1 MKERKKVKLVHSIVF
16 KIVSMAL
23 FGVYVTATIMLLMAG
38 KNAQDVAKEIS
49 SNYALSMAE
58 TTAQSLD
65 NVGRDNITLE
75 FYENT
80 LKNVELKGAESSYAY
95 LVNGNNGNIVYHP
108 SAEKIGKPVENEIIA
123 EVVAD
128 IKAGKEVDASI
139 ATYQYNGAT
148 KYAAYAVTADK
159 QIVVVTVDES
169 EILRPIY
176 TMTLEASVAALFIF
190 FILAA
195 ICIVVSGVI
204 CKPIRILTDMLD
216 DMGELNFKH
225 NEKAGELRKRKDET
239 GEMTR
244 AMRLMRQN
252 MREIINEI
260 TNISNQIQDDVN
272 GVAEISDNINQMCAD
287 NSATNEELAAGMEE
301 TSATTA
307 SINGHI
313 STIKIGAEEIK
324 ETASGG
330 TQMSNEVM
338 ERANSLR
345 DKTISASENTM
356 QLYTDVKDKAR
367 SAIDGAKAVEQI
379 NTLIDSIMN
388 ISSQTNLL
396 ALNASIEAARAGEAG
411 KGFAVVASE
420 IGTLANQTSDTV
432 KDIGEVVDSVNAAVG
447 NMQTVY
453 SIPWISWKIQYLQ
466 SSRISRV

>member
-1 MKERKKVKLVHSIVF
+1 
-16 KIVSMAL
+16 
-23 FGVYVTATIMLLMAG
+23 
-38 KNAQDVAKEIS
+38 
-49 SNYALSMAE
+49 
-58 TTAQSLD
+58 
-65 NVGRDNITLE
+65 
-75 FYENT
+75 
-80 LKNVELKGAESSYAY
+80 
-95 LVNGNNGNIVYHP
+95 
-108 SAEKIGKPVENEIIA
+108 
-123 EVVAD
+123 
-128 IKAGKEVDASI
+128 
-139 ATYQYNGAT
+139 
-148 KYAAYAVTADK
+148 
-159 QIVVVTVDES
+159 
-169 EILRPIY
+169 
-176 TMTLEASVAALFIF
+176 
-190 FILAA
+190 
-195 ICIVVSGVI
+195 
-204 CKPIRILTDMLD
+204 
-216 DMGELNFKH
+216 
-225 NEKAGELRKRKDET
+225 
-239 GEMTR
+239 
-244 AMRLMRQN
+244 
-252 MREIINEI
+252 
-260 TNISNQIQDDVN
+260 
-272 GVAEISDNINQMCAD
+272 
-287 NSATNEELAAGMEE
+287 MEE